1 VLEPQAIINTE
12 LFRCLEQGAGLVT
25 GNLRLSRFIGKNFEQ
40 CALAGGRTVW
50 LTPDILPLQIW
61 LQQARETLLINA
73 VFDTETVLNPQQET
87 LLWEDIIRHSVE
99 GEALLRPHATAR
111 QAQQAWQLLHA
122 WRLERAA
129 DTHGLNEDSRAFE
142 NWSAQFHARCQDNRW
157 ISTAQIPG
165 QLALAFAKDNPFAG
179 KTILLAGFDELT
191 PQQQHLFAA
200 LNEAGSE
207 VRWIVPEITKD
218 SGEADSVLVE
228 CADDRDEIHCMARW
242 VRQCLTINPETSIA
256 IVVPDL
262 EHRRT
267 PIVRE
272 LSSLLS
278 TESSASSTSALFNVS
293 LGQALSQYPL
303 VQTAFHLLAFMRQRI
318 DLATASAL
326 LLSPFLAGWE
336 TESRRRALLDMR
348 LRETGE
354 PEVSLNT
361 LVYFAAQEAQPWYC
375 PVLLEHIRALS
386 CFIDSLPAQDHAGR
400 WAEQFSRYL
409 NTAGWSSGR
418 SLSSE
423 EYQTLDAWW
432 ELLAAFAR
440 LELISGQINAQQA
453 LGHLRQLASEQT
465 FQPESADA
473 PVQVLGLYE
482 ASGLQFDALW
492 LMGMSDNVWP
502 AAPRPNPFISLVLQR
517 QHEMPHA
524 TATRELAVA
533 RKLSQRLLAS
543 AGTIIVSYPASGA
556 GAEFLRPSSLF
567 SQLPRLK
574 PSALALWQGQRWREI
589 IRRRQDLEL
598 LTEDPAPAIDLQN
611 EKIRGG
617 SSIIRLQSNC
627 PFRAFAELRLG
638 ARPFAQVDIGLD
650 AMSRGTLM
658 HRVLELVWDTLETQ
672 DCLLCLNDDV
682 LQKLVE
688 GMTRVAIRETQQQLP
703 QLFAGEYMKLE
714 SKRLQAYVLHWLEI
728 EKLRA
733 PFKVLE
739 TEQLLETRISGVP
752 INVKLDRVDELEDGR
767 YLVIDYKTGQVA
779 ASQWFGDRPEEPQLP
794 LYASVVK
801 KRLAGILFAQLQ
813 AKELCFKG
821 ISEEAEL
828 APKVKSY
835 EDMKQTKEMSSWS
848 AVLENWKTTVEKLAE
863 GFKIGM
869 ADVDPLKPGL
879 TCRYCE
885 LSSLCRIHE
894 QNRLLDATEEVEV

>member
-1 VLEPQAIINTE
+1 MLEPQVITQSK
-12 LFRCLEQGAGLVT
+12 LFQRLEQGASLLT
-25 GNLRLSRFIGKNFEQ
+25 GNLRLSRFLGKNFEQ
-40 CALAGGRTVW
+40 QALAGGQAVW
-50 LTPDILPLQIW
+50 LTPEILPLQIW
-61 LQQARETLLINA
+61 LQQTRETLLINA
-73 VFDTETVLNPQQET
+73 ALEAETVLNPQQEI
-87 LLWEDIIRHSVE
+87 LLWEDIIRHSAE

-122 WRLERAA
+122 WRLEGTA
-129 DTHGLNEDSRAFE
+129 DTHGLNEDARAFL
-142 NWSAQFHARCQDNRW
+142 NWSAQFRARCRDNRW
-157 ISTAQIPG
+157 TSTAQIPD
-165 QLALAFAKDNPFAG
+165 QLALALAEDNPFVG

-191 PQQQHLFAA
+191 PQQQHLFAI
-200 LNEAGSE
+200 LSDAGSE
-207 VRWIVPEITKD
+207 VRWIVAEAVKD
-218 SGEADSVLVE
+218 SSNADRVLVE

-242 VRQCLTINPETSIA
+242 VRECLTINPDTSIA
-256 IVVPDL
+256 VVVPDL
-262 EHRRT
+262 EHRRA

-278 TESSASSTSALFNVS
+278 ADPFASSTPALFNVS
-293 LGQALSQYPL
+293 LGQSLSQYPL

-318 DLATASAL
+318 DLATAGAL

-336 TESRRRALLDMR
+336 TESRQRALLDMR

-361 LVYFAAQEAQPWYC
+361 LIYFSAQEAQPWHC
-375 PVLLEHIRALS
+375 PVLLEHVRALS
-386 CFIDSLPAQDHAGR
+386 GFIDSLPARDHVGH

-409 NTAGWSSGR
+409 NTAGWSNGR

-423 EYQTLDAWW
+423 EYQILEAWR

-440 LELISGQINAQQA
+440 LDLISGPLNAQQA
-453 LGHLRQLASEQT
+453 LAHLRQLASEQT
-465 FQPESADA
+465 FQPESTDV

-502 AAPRPNPFISLVLQR
+502 AAPRPNPFISLALQR
-517 QHEMPHA
+517 QHEMSHA

-543 AGTIIVSYPASGA
+543 AETIVVSYPASGA
-556 GAEFLRPSSLF
+556 GAESLRPSSLF
-567 SQLPRLK
+567 TQLPRLK
-574 PSALALWQGQRWREI
+574 PSALALWQGQRWRDI
-589 IRRRQDLEL
+589 ICHRQALEL
-598 LTEDPAPAIDLQN
+598 LSDDAAPTIDLQHEN
-611 EKIRGG
+611 IRGG

-650 AMSRGTLM
+650 AMSRGTLV

-672 DCLLCLNDDV
+672 DCLLCLDDNA
-682 LQKLVE
+682 LCKLVE
-688 GMTRVAIRETQQQLP
+688 DMTRVAIREMQQQLP

-714 SKRLQAYVLHWLEI
+714 SQRLQGYVLSWLEI
-728 EKLRA
+728 EKQRA
-733 PFKVLE
+733 PFRVLE
-739 TEQLLETRISGVP
+739 TEQLLETQISGVP
-752 INVKLDRVDELEDGR
+752 IQVKLDRLDELEDGR
-767 YLVIDYKTGQVA
+767 CLVIDYKTGQVA
-779 ASQWFGDRPEEPQLP
+779 ASQWFGERPEEPQLP
-794 LYASVVK
+794 LYASVVRK
-801 KRLAGILFAQLQ
+801 KLAGILFAQLQ
-813 AKELCFKG
+813 ARELCFKG

-835 EDMKQTKEMSSWS
+835 EGMKQTREMASWS
-848 AVLENWKTTVEKLAE
+848 AVLASWKTTVEKLAE
-863 GFKIGM
+863 GFKTGV

-885 LSSLCRIHE
+885 LSTLCRIHE
-894 QNRLLDATEEVEV
+894 QNRLLDAIEELEA